1 MRSHRLIGLSICLVG
16 ILGACGGSKETTNQA
31 TAPLGDAPPAPP
43 VVPPPPPQGAFLAQ
57 LTPEQTAQLNGL
69 GVEIVVPGVVPPTFT
84 ATEIRGQSATGSGPS
99 GGATYSILYRDGDNH
114 CFAVEFA
121 GSGIGDM
128 PATEKRLPIK
138 PPLFEDKG
146 YGLNYGV
153 YQDESMRAQFPDPE
167 LYTDWLMGK
176 SGGYRLIG
184 ANYIN
189 TTFPDQTK
197 CQDIR
202 PEEAQKIVESFTVLA
217 PEVIGDGKA
226 IK

>member
-1 MRSHRLIGLSICLVG
+1 MKSLYVGLSICLALL
-16 ILGACGGSKETTNQA
+16 LGACGDSQQTTNQA
-31 TAPLGDAPPAPP
+31 TAPLGDTPPAPP

-57 LTPEQTAQLNGL
+57 LTPEQTSQLNAL
-69 GVEIVVPGVVPPTFT
+69 GVEVVVPGAVPSTFV
-84 ATEIRGQSATGSGPS
+84 ATDIRGRAATGSGPD
-99 GGATYSILYRDGDNH
+99 GGAAYSILYRDSENR

-128 PATEKRLPIK
+128 PATETRLLIQ

-153 YQDESMRAQFPDPE
+153 YQDKSMRAQFPAPE

-176 SGGYRLIG
+176 SGAYRLIG

-189 TTFPDQTK
+189 TTFPNQTQCK
-197 CQDIR
+197 DIR
-202 PEEAQKIVESFTVLA
+202 PEEAKKIVESFTILV

-226 IK
+226 TK

>member
-1 MRSHRLIGLSICLVG
+1 MRLLRLMGLSVG
-16 ILGACGGSKETTNQA
+16 LALFLGACGGSKEATNQA
-31 TAPLGDAPPAPP
+31 TAPLGDPPPAPP
-43 VVPPPPPQGAFLAQ
+43 VAPPPPPQGAFLAQ
-57 LTPEQTAQLNGL
+57 LTPEQTAQLNAL
-69 GVEIVVPGVVPPTFT
+69 GVEVVVPGNVPSTFT
-84 ATEIRGQSATGSGPS
+84 AADVKGHAATGSGPD
-99 GGATYSILYRDGDNH
+99 GGAAYSIIYRDAEDH

-146 YGLNYGV
+146 YGLNYGA
-153 YQDESMRAQFPDPE
+153 YQDEGMRSQFPTPE

-189 TTFPDQTK
+189 TTFPDQANCK
-197 CQDIR
+197 DIR
-202 PEEAQKIVESFTVLA
+202 PEEAQKIVESFTVLV

-226 IK
+226 TK